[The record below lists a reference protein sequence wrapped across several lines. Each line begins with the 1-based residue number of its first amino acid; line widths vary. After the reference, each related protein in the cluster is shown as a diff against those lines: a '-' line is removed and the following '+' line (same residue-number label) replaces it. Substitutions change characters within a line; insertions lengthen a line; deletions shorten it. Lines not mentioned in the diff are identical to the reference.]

1 MQKPKPGIGTHK
13 REWTSCSKRYRS
25 KRKMIKHT
33 LSGVTLLSLMVFLSG
48 CGRQAPEVIRVPV
61 TKTVIEKIQTPD
73 NLLRECDRPNMDD
86 LETTGDLER
95 VALEALSSLDTCNQ
109 DKKDIKEW
117 QEAEVDDN
125 V

>member
-1 MQKPKPGIGTHK
+1 
-13 REWTSCSKRYRS
+13 
-25 KRKMIKHT
+25 
-33 LSGVTLLSLMVFLSG
+33 
-48 CGRQAPEVIRVPV
+48 
-61 TKTVIEKIQTPD
+61 
-73 NLLRECDRPNMDD
+73 MDD